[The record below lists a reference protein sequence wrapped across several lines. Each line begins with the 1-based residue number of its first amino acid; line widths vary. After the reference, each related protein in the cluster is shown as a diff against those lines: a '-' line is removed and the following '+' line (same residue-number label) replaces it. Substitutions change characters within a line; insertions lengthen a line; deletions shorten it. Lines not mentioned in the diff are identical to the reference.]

1 MYMYACIFDWNHTR
15 QPFFTIYD
23 LWHTL
28 LPIEW
33 FMTYLIYLSILEVL
47 FDELQGWETFPTDNT
62 KMKL

>member
-1 MYMYACIFDWNHTR
+1 MYIFDWIPTR

-28 LPIEW
+28 STCRMI
-33 FMTYLIYLSILEVL
+33 MTYLIYLSILQVL
-47 FDELQGWETFPTDNT
+47 FDELQGWEAFPTDNT